1 MLAGIQPEIANE
13 VKVGMVLAKLGLVVG
28 ECDLSHSQASHT
40 TLPKNDPSLHNPKDW
55 AKYLQH

>member
-13 VKVGMVLAKLGLVVG
+13 VKVGVVLAKLGLVVG

-40 TLPKNDPSLHNPKDW
+40 TLPKNDPSLHNPKD
-55 AKYLQH
+55 